1 MSSDR
6 SRQIDVEEEKDL
18 ESLFESLVENLPVHV
33 ARKNLAGRITFAN
46 QAFCRLLGMTREE
59 VVGKSDY
66 DFFPKELAEKYR
78 HDDMLVERTGQTFSD
93 IEANYSAGET
103 RFFEVRKTPV
113 RSRNGQIVGTQV
125 IFWDVSAHKRTEAEL
140 DQERQLLNALLA
152 NTPDLIVFKDAEGR
166 CIRVSRAFVHMVG
179 LNDPADAIGKTDAD
193 FFAMDY
199 AKRSREEEL
208 QVMRSGR
215 SLVGKEEELTTADQ
229 RQIWVSTTKAP
240 LRNYRG
246 EVVGTFGIARDITN
260 RKRFEEAQREAKEA
274 AEAANQAKSD
284 FLANMSHEIRTPLNA
299 IIGMTE
305 LVLDSELSNVQQ
317 DYLQTVLT
325 SGEALLGIINQ
336 ILDFSKIEARKIEL
350 ENVTFSLRDILG
362 DTLKALAFHAHLKG
376 LELAWL
382 VESNVPETLIGDPT
396 RINQIVV
403 NLVGNAIKFT
413 ATGEV
418 VLRVTGLKLNDQKM
432 RLHITVSD
440 TGIGIAPEQLEHVF
454 SAFSQA
460 DTSTTREYGGTGL
473 GLSISSRLAELMEGG
488 IWVESELSRGST
500 FHVELVCEV
509 VDAEPDERNIAE
521 CIPPGLR
528 LLVVDDNATN
538 RLILQETLKQWN
550 TELTLLQG
558 GPQVLEFLQ
567 QVPEGKFPQ
576 LMITDHQMPG
586 MDGVQLVS
594 HIRDNPA
601 WSSLPVIVLTS
612 GTRRFEL
619 PRLRQLGVELRLL
632 KPVKPSELA
641 NAICSILGFTQ
652 QAVPVPTQNVV
663 TQQELSILLVEDGW
677 ANQKLAAGLLKKWGH
692 HVTIANN
699 GQEAVDLVSSQA
711 EPFHLVLM
719 DVQMPVMDGLEATR
733 QIRRM
738 EAAGGRHLPIL
749 AMTAHVKTGDEQRCL
764 EAGMDGY
771 LSKPIRRE
779 QLQEAI
785 AQMTSGVAAEQTP
798 EVTDEEAQIMEM
810 EDEGPG
816 FNVELALDSVEGDV
830 ELLSDVI
837 QVFLE
842 ERPGLLRSLLESI
855 AAADAPTLRR
865 AAHTIKGSTRI
876 FGDERVT
883 ELSKALEDRGA
894 NGDFTDVVPLAEQL
908 QIELNSLARHLER
921 YLGSAK

>member
-785 AQMTSGVAAEQTP
+785 AQMTSGVAAEKTP